1 MTEPAQRILSGDFR
15 ALARA
20 ATWIENRTP
29 EAEPLLREL
38 FPHTGR
44 ALILGITGA
53 PGSGKSTLC
62 DRLTHVLRSEDKKVA
77 VLAVDPSSPY
87 TGGALLGDRIRM
99 QRHHADPGVF
109 IRSMATR
116 GWLGGLA
123 RAATEMTMLLDAAG
137 FDVVIVETV
146 GVGQDE
152 VDIARLAGVT
162 IVVLTPGS
170 GDDVQTLKA
179 GIMEIAQVFA
189 INKAD
194 LPGAEKLE
202 KDLKATLALAQS
214 EDGRAQKEM
223 PEIVPTVANEG
234 QGMDH
239 LLAAVG
245 RYRERGEN
253 SAHAAEIWS
262 LRLREMLRERLLDK
276 FRSEDF
282 LEAGSDV
289 AAHKRDPYQ
298 IVKDWAEPGLAID
311 HLFLIDHLGVAVR
324 SIDTALNFYRDQLGL
339 SPGPRETVAE
349 EKVDVSMLPLGGARI
364 ELLEAS
370 SPDSVIAKFIEKR
383 GEGLHHVALKVPDL
397 NAAVERLRAQ
407 GARLLNEPRQGAGG
421 HTYVFVHPSSAGGVL
436 LELIQS

>member
-15 ALARA
+15 TLARA

-62 DRLTHVLRSEDKKVA
+62 DQLTRVLRSQEKKVA
-77 VLAVDPSSPY
+77 VLAIDPSSPY

-99 QRHHADPGVF
+99 QRHHGDPGVF

-137 FDVVIVETV
+137 FDVIIVETV

-194 LPGAEKLE
+194 LPGTEKLE
-202 KDLKATLALAQS
+202 KDLTSMLALAHS
-214 EDGRAQKEM
+214 HDGWV
-223 PEIVPTVANEG
+223 PEIVPTIANDGKGIDE
-234 QGMDH
+234 
-239 LLAAVG
+239 LLAAIE
-245 RYRERGEN
+245 RYREHPKK

-262 LRLREMLRERLLDK
+262 QRLKEMLREQLLDK
-276 FRSEDF
+276 FRDTDF
-282 LEAGSDV
+282 LAAGSDV
-289 AAHKRDPYQ
+289 AARKRDPHQ
-298 IVKDWAEPGLAID
+298 IVKDWAEPQGFAID
-311 HLFLIDHLGVAVR
+311 HLGIAVR
-324 SIDTALNFYRDQLGL
+324 SIDTALKFYRDQLGL
-339 SPGPRETVAE
+339 SPNPREAVPQ
-349 EKVDVSMLPLGGARI
+349 EKVEVAMLPLGSPRI

-370 SPDSVIAKFIEKR
+370 NPDSVIAKFIEKR

-397 NAAVERLRAQ
+397 NAAIERLRAH

-421 HTYVFVHPSSAGGVL
+421 HTYVFVHPASTGGVL